1 MAMCHV
7 CRRTLLAGER
17 YRLWRFGRRDR
28 TVCAVCEPEIS
39 AAGAVRV
46 IEEFES
52 VRVGGLTQHVKRV
65 A

>member
-1 MAMCHV
+1 MAMCHA

-17 YRLWRFGRRDR
+17 YRTWRWGRRDR
-28 TVCAVCEPEIS
+28 VVCAVCEPGVR

-46 IEEFES
+46 VEGFES
-52 VRVGGLTQHVKRV
+52 VRVTGLIQHVKRV

>member
-1 MAMCHV
+1 M
-7 CRRTLLAGER
+7 
-17 YRLWRFGRRDR
+17 WRWGRRDR
-28 TVCAVCEPEIS
+28 TVCAVCEPDVR

-46 IEEFES
+46 VEGFES